1 MKDKNE
7 VVSKFEQRTFAISN
21 IEVRA
26 EENMPPVVAGDV
38 VMFEQLSVPLWG
50 FREKVR
56 KGAFEKSLRKAV
68 VKALWNHNSDLVLGS
83 TKNRT
88 LKLWEDDLALRFELE
103 LPDTTWGRDAAKSI
117 DRGDVDGVS
126 FGFEVVRDEWDYDDP
141 SDVIRTLIEVNL
153 YEISPTPFPAYPD
166 SSVDMRSAKRA
177 YENFQLTRKNENQQ
191 AEAEERT
198 RKFEAMRKRL
208 ALTELEG

>member
-1 MKDKNE
+1 MDEKL
-7 VVSKFEQRTFAISN
+7 EQRTFTLSN

-26 EENMPPVVAGDV
+26 EGDNVTVTGDV

-56 KGAFEKSLRKAV
+56 KGAFEKSLRKSV

-88 LKLWEDDLALRFELE
+88 LRLWEDDMALRFELD
-103 LPDTTWGRDAAKSI
+103 LPNTTWGRDAAESI
-117 DRGDVDGVS
+117 RRGDVDGVS

-166 SSVDMRSAKRA
+166 SSVDVRSAKRA
-177 YENFQLTRKNENQQ
+177 YEKFVASRDTEKQK
-191 AEAEERT
+191 AAEEEQRK
-198 RKFEAMRKRL
+198 RKFEAMRKQL
-208 ALTELEG
+208 ALTEMEA

>member
-1 MKDKNE
+1 MDKENE
-7 VVSKFEQRTFAISN
+7 KFEQRTFTISN

-26 EENMPPVVAGDV
+26 EEGASPVVTGDV

-56 KGAFEKSLRKAV
+56 KGAFEKSLRKSV

-88 LKLWEDDLALRFELE
+88 LKLWEDDMALRFELE
-103 LPDTTWGRDAAKSI
+103 LPNTTWGKDAAESI
-117 DRGDVDGVS
+117 KRGDVDGVS
-126 FGFEVVRDEWDYDDP
+126 FGFEVVRDEWNYDDP

-177 YENFQLTRKNENQQ
+177 FEIFKSTQETKQKQ

-208 ALTELEG
+208 ALTEMEG